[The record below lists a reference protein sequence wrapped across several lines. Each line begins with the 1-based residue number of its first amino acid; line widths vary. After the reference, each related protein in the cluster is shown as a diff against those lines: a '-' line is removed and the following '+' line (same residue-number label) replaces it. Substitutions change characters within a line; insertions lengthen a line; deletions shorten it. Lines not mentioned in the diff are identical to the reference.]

1 MHVINWRGVEE
12 GDISESPRGALRE
25 ADCPLTSLCVGS
37 FPIPLGINLEGSR
50 IMLFSDSRL
59 STPLLVTI
67 KGVGKTMLPSHAPV
81 HLGKSFCGAEMFSST
96 HEKRESP

>member
-1 MHVINWRGVEE
+1 MER
-12 GDISESPRGALRE
+12 SEKQTACSPA
-25 ADCPLTSLCVGS
+25 CVWVFPHSLG
-37 FPIPLGINLEGSR
+37 NKLEGSK
-50 IMLFSDSRL
+50 ILL